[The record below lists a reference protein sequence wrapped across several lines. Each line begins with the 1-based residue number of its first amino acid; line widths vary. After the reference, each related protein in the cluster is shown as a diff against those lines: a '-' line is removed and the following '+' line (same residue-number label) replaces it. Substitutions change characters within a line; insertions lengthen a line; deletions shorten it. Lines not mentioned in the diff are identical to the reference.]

1 MGSERRPETER
12 GMDLEDR
19 VAEIAPT
26 IFVLAAR
33 SLCAAAAAMA
43 ERAATS

>member
-1 MGSERRPETER
+1 M
-12 GMDLEDR
+12 
-19 VAEIAPT
+19 

-43 ERAATS
+43 AGMVGGTEASTRK